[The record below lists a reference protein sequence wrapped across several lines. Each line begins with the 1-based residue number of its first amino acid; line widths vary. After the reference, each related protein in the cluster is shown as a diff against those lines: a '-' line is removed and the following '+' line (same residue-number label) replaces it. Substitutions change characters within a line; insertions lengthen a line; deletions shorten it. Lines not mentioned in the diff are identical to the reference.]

1 MTAER
6 HRPGKSVHRS
16 MHLGPV
22 VYRILSIS
30 PRALQN
36 RQTSET
42 PASGAAGTWPLRE
55 VRGASQTVGAQWF
68 WPPTCVGGSSRSRQS
83 SRRKAPEKAFTASVI
98 VQATYPIWISVETW
112 NANRRRPQGR
122 RSGTREQQNRIE
134 GRPCPS
140 GLWHGDLANG
150 CQTRET
156 PASAICTAVDQ
167 HVGPTR
173 VAGALP
179 WSADALRCP
188 KTKIQPSLPQQ
199 WAHISV

>member
-1 MTAER
+1 LFLGRRPLSQDIRSPGLQDPRHQRMTAER

-98 VQATYPIWISVETW
+98 VQATYPIGS
-112 NANRRRPQGR
+112 P
-122 RSGTREQQNRIE
+122 SKPGTRTGGVPKGAAAAPANNRTE
-134 GRPCPS
+134 LKVDPAPAAS
-140 GLWHGDLANG
+140 GM
-150 CQTRET
+150 E
-156 PASAICTAVDQ
+156 I
-167 HVGPTR
+167 
-173 VAGALP
+173 
-179 WSADALRCP
+179 
-188 KTKIQPSLPQQ
+188 
-199 WAHISV
+199 